1 MNITIISP
9 KVVLTRDYQTL
20 NREIIDILKKM
31 DPGFS
36 PIHATYVEDY
46 PKTPGGKSKALLSV
60 YCKWESKEPMS
71 PKYALTYYRDRS
83 EGILELNLIVTRIL
97 GPTLIRIEVY
107 YGIPDKE

>member
-36 PIHATYVEDY
+36 LIHATYVEDY
-46 PKTPGGKSKALLSV
+46 PKTPGGNS
-60 YCKWESKEPMS
+60 
-71 PKYALTYYRDRS
+71 
-83 EGILELNLIVTRIL
+83 
-97 GPTLIRIEVY
+97 
-107 YGIPDKE
+107 